1 MKNQKIKITFL
12 AIVMLLGFNSFAKTG
27 DDPDYK
33 KSIQFSVNSYINQIK
48 FGKSAELS
56 KILADN
62 VKFNMSRNGKIYTHG
77 KKEELAL
84 FAETKNVVQQCKV
97 EQAVIIT
104 TKNYT
109 LVKVSSVYE
118 NFVREDYITLIK
130 SKDNWKITDVTTDF
144 K

>member
-1 MKNQKIKITFL
+1 MN
-12 AIVMLLGFNSFAKTG
+12 
-27 DDPDYK
+27 
-33 KSIQFSVNSYINQIK
+33 
-48 FGKSAELS
+48 
-56 KILADN
+56 IL
-62 VKFNMSRNGKIYTHG
+62 V
-77 KKEELAL
+77 LAL
-84 FAETKNVVQQCKV
+84 FAETKDVVQQCKV

-118 NFVREDYITLIK
+118 NFVREDYITLVK